1 MSASCDR
8 SCGQQAMSSRRAHRY
23 AQGARHSDHLTELG
37 SEVIAHRLRTLG
49 HPVRVRLMRALD
61 RREAGVEQLA
71 DELGVSAAAVAAH
84 LRVLG
89 RAGVTFRTD
98 SPGPA
103 CYCLADWPSLWLV
116 DQLARRIR
124 SHALV
129 DSDAEES
136 DRSDSR

>member
-1 MSASCDR
+1 MSVSRDR
-8 SCGQQAMSSRRAHRY
+8 SSGQQPMSSRRAHRY
-23 AQGARHSDHLTELG
+23 AQGARHSDHLIELG

-49 HPVRVRLMRALD
+49 HPLRVRLMRALD

-71 DELGVSAAAVAAH
+71 DELEVGAAAVAAH

-89 RAGVTFRTD
+89 RAGVVCRTD
-98 SPGPA
+98 SHGPA
-103 CYCLADWPSLWLV
+103 RYCLADWPSLWLV

-129 DSDAEES
+129 DSAPGEP
-136 DRSDSR
+136 DRGERR